1 MAEMHPVRVQ
11 GLDPAQRVPPGRQV
25 AGLAGRQPLAGQR
38 TGVSVHPRGVGRVA
52 DQQVEGFAVAA
63 YEHALVA
70 RRVPGGGDDLQA
82 GQHLGVPVQQFEPS
96 VHEAEPVP
104 QFR

>member
-25 AGLAGRQPLAGQR
+25 AGLAGREHVAG
-38 TGVSVHPRGVGRVA
+38 GVIVHPRGVGRVA
-52 DQQVEGFAVAA
+52 DQQVEGLATGAD
-63 YEHALVA
+63 EHALVA

-82 GQHLGVPVQQFEPS
+82 GQYLGVPVQQLEPS
-96 VHEAEPVP
+96 VHEAEPVA